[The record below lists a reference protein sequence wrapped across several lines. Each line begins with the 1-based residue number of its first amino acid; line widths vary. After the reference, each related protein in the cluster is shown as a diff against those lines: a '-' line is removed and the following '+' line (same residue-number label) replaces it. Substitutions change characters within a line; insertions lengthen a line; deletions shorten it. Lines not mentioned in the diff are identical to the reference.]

1 MHIRV
6 ELEAHF
12 ATPFSIGTGA
22 LGGTTADKPLLKD
35 AEGVPYLPGSAL
47 KGIVRHEAE
56 KIMRS
61 LWKEEAVCR
70 SPNPATMCPQ
80 NRPQEKRFC
89 PICRIF
95 GSPWLPSSLI
105 FSDLKPGDRQ
115 DRQIMKDTKLRFG
128 VGISRNR
135 KVAAEELLYTLE
147 VAPVAEAVPLRGT
160 IEGNISDKE
169 WKRLLA
175 LVIVAVR
182 AVEAIGGA
190 KSRGLGWVVLKAVE
204 IEPVLSD
211 TDIKEVLKEWLTSPS
226 ASPLP

>member
-1 MHIRV
+1 MHIRI

-135 KVAAEELLYTLE
+135 KVAAE
-147 VAPVAEAVPLRGT
+147 
-160 IEGNISDKE
+160 
-169 WKRLLA
+169 
-175 LVIVAVR
+175 
-182 AVEAIGGA
+182 
-190 KSRGLGWVVLKAVE
+190 
-204 IEPVLSD
+204 
-211 TDIKEVLKEWLTSPS
+211 
-226 ASPLP
+226 